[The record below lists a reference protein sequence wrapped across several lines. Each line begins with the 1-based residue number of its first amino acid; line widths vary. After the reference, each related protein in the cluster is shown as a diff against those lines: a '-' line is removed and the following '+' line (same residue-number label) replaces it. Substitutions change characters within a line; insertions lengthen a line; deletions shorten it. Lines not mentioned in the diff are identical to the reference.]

1 MAWAHC
7 CGMGSIPGAGTSLCH
22 ECGGKKKADSE
33 KWKAIPWHWIRRIN
47 IVKRAILPEAIYRFN
62 VIPIKLPMTFFIEL
76 EQIILKFTGNQ
87 IAKVIL
93 RKKNNAGGIINFPDF
108 RQHYKAKVIKTAWYG
123 TKPDKGIKETG
134 QTAQK

>member
-1 MAWAHC
+1 
-7 CGMGSIPGAGTSLCH
+7 MGSIPGPGTSLCH
-22 ECGGKKKADSE
+22 ECGEKKKDGSK
-33 KWKAIPWHWIRRIN
+33 KWKAIPWHWIGRIN

-93 RKKNNAGGIINFPDF
+93 RKKNNAGGIILP
-108 RQHYKAKVIKTAWYG
+108 RL
-123 TKPDKGIKETG
+123 
-134 QTAQK
+134 QTTLQS